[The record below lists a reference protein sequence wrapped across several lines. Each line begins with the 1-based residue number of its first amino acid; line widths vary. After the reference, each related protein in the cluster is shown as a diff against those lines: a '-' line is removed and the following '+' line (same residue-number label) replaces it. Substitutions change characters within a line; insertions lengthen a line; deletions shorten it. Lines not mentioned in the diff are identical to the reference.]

1 MPKSAGF
8 VSLAGKASLVSHLGL
23 FEFHGKSCVGKGAIS
38 TETSSRAFY
47 CMEGECEQI
56 VMKLRLRF
64 KDSYNN

>member
-1 MPKSAGF
+1 MEK
-8 VSLAGKASLVSHLGL
+8 VVLI
-23 FEFHGKSCVGKGAIS
+23 GKGAIS